1 MSTLRGCSVSPFIF
15 PFKRLPQFLEETRAM
30 PTAVNYAD
38 LLFIF
43 WYITSQLWRNDRL
56 DNILAELDD
65 ET

>member
-15 PFKRLPQFLEETRAM
+15 PFKRLPQFLEETREI
-30 PTAVNYAD
+30 AD